1 MKNEIREIVEH
12 SLKKR
17 EAFPRVFFDE
27 KNRMRSFQYKL
38 LDKTWE
44 GDINALYSNYSRT
57 TKLPE
62 EFLAIPSADSVK
74 EVLDSDKKFFM
85 GIVVDTPQID
95 YNAAGVMTYK
105 KELVGIAKVYICDEK
120 EDFFQPPKKSLENN
134 DGKLYFGIS
143 AMLVDNKYSG
153 KKFGEYLVNGII
165 ENLKGLNF
173 AGVYADCDFRN
184 IASFRALSANMDFIG
199 FTDGR
204 QGADGEKTIYT
215 TFFADKKD
223 RKDSSLK
230 LDISKAKNTDEVK
243 DVLLDLLNEMGNNEV
258 HKRNYGGGHN
268 YIYVTE
274 KPISTKG
281 INVNF
286 GNWKPSRPYDLVA
299 KRKSQFLAS
308 IYKGKSM

>member
-1 MKNEIREIVEH
+1 MKDEIIKVVEH

-17 EAFPRVFFDE
+17 EAFPRTFFDE

-44 GDINALYSNYSRT
+44 KDINDLYDRYHKS

-62 EFLAIPSADSVK
+62 EFLAIPSSESIR
-74 EVLDSDKKFFM
+74 EVLESDKKFFM
-85 GIVVDTPQID
+85 GIVVDTPEVDMNIP
-95 YNAAGVMTYK
+95 GIISYK
-105 KELVGIAKVYICDEK
+105 KELIGIAKVYVCDEK
-120 EDFFQPPKKSLENN
+120 EDFFQPPKKSLEDN

-153 KKFGEYLVNGII
+153 KRFGEYLVNGII
-165 ENLKGLNF
+165 ENLKSLNF

-184 IASFRALSANMDFIG
+184 IASFKALSANMDFIG

-204 QGADGEKTIYT
+204 EGADGERTIYT

-223 RKDSSLK
+223 REDSSLK

-243 DVLLDLLNEMGNNEV
+243 DVLLDLLKEMGENEV
-258 HKRNYGGGHN
+258 HKRNYGDGHN

-286 GNWKPSRPYDLVA
+286 GNWKPGRPYDLVA
-299 KRKSQFLAS
+299 KRREQFLAS
-308 IYKGKSM
+308 MYKGRSL